1 MATFQYEALDTK
13 TGKTEKG
20 ELPANSQAEA
30 LARLQEMGL
39 APTKCEESK
48 AVTKSKKSGKK
59 KGAGGR
65 KKGKKSAMD
74 IEIPGLGG
82 GVNEKVLTV
91 FTRQLAQLTSAGLP
105 LLSGLTVLERQ
116 EKNAALRRVL
126 GDLAEVIEGG
136 GTFSEGLNQHPKVF
150 NKLFVSMV
158 KAGELGGVLEVVLDR
173 LAQFMEKAA
182 RIKGKVKAAMFYPIA
197 VLVVAIAIMGVLL
210 VFVIPKFKAVFAD
223 LTGAGGLHPFTEF
236 VLSISETVKTNV
248 FGTLTGAFAFFLTL
262 GMLGQ
267 SKYGRFVLDKLA
279 LFFPIIG
286 PVVEKVSIA
295 RFARTLGTLINSGV
309 PILQALNIVK
319 DTSGNTVIAT
329 AVQDVH
335 DSVKEGETIVAPLEA
350 SRVFPPMVI
359 SMVDVGEK
367 TGDMPQMLEKIA
379 DTYDEEVD
387 RSVEAMTSLI
397 EPVMIVFLAVIVGS
411 IVIAM
416 FLPLI
421 QMIDTLGGEGG

>member
-1 MATFQYEALDTK
+1 MAKFQYEALDTK

-39 APTKCEESK
+39 APTKCEEAK
-48 AVTKSKKSGKK
+48 AEPKKGKGKAKK
-59 KGAGGR
+59 KAG
-65 KKGKKSAMD
+65 KKGKKGAMQL
-74 IEIPGLGG
+74 EINIGAA
-82 GVNEKVLTV
+82 VNEKTLTI

-105 LLSGLTVLERQ
+105 LLSGLTVLSRQ
-116 EKNAALRRVL
+116 EKNQTLKRVL
-126 GDLAEVIEGG
+126 GELAEVIEGG
-136 GTFSEGLNQHPKVF
+136 GTFSEGLAQHPKVF

-173 LAQFMEKAA
+173 LAQFMEKAM

-197 VLVVAIAIMGVLL
+197 VLIVAIVIMAILL
-210 VFVIPKFKAVFAD
+210 IFVIPKFKDVFGD
-223 LTGAGGLHPFTEF
+223 LTGDDGLPEFTQF
-236 VLSISETVKTNV
+236 VLDISDTVKENA
-248 FGTLTGAFAFFLTL
+248 FGTATGMFAFMLTL
-262 GMLGQ
+262 SLCGK
-267 SKYGRFVLDKLA
+267 SKHGRFVLDKLA

-319 DTSGNTVIAT
+319 DTSGNTVVAQ

-387 RSVEAMTSLI
+387 RAVESMTSLI

-421 QMIDTLGGEGG
+421 RMIESIS

>member
-1 MATFQYEALDTK
+1 MAKFQYEALDTK
-13 TGKTEKG
+13 TGKTERG
-20 ELPANSQAEA
+20 ELPANSQTEA

-39 APTKCEESK
+39 APTKCEEAK
-48 AVTKSKKSGKK
+48 AEPKKGKGKAKK
-59 KGAGGR
+59 KAG
-65 KKGKKSAMD
+65 KKGKKGAMQL
-74 IEIPGLGG
+74 EINIGAA
-82 GVNEKVLTV
+82 VNEKTLTI

-105 LLSGLTVLERQ
+105 LLSGLTVLARQ
-116 EKNAALRRVL
+116 EKNQTLKRVL
-126 GDLAEVIEGG
+126 GELAEVIEGG
-136 GTFSEGLNQHPKVF
+136 GTFSEGLAQHPKVF

-173 LAQFMEKAA
+173 LAQFMEKAM

-197 VLVVAIAIMGVLL
+197 VLIVAIVIMAILL
-210 VFVIPKFKAVFAD
+210 IFVIPKFKDVFGD
-223 LTGAGGLHPFTEF
+223 LTGDDGLPEFTQF
-236 VLSISETVKTNV
+236 VLDISDTVKENA
-248 FGTLTGAFAFFLTL
+248 FGTATGMFAFMLTL
-262 GMLGQ
+262 SLCGK
-267 SKYGRFVLDKLA
+267 SKHGRFVLDKLA

-295 RFARTLGTLINSGV
+295 RFARTLGTLINAGV

-319 DTSGNTVIAT
+319 DTSGNTVVAQ

-387 RSVEAMTSLI
+387 RAVESMTSLI

-421 QMIDTLGGEGG
+421 RMIESIS

>member
-1 MATFQYEALDTK
+1 MAKFQYEALDTK

-30 LARLQEMGL
+30 LARWQEMGL
-39 APTKCEESK
+39 APTKCEEAK
-48 AVTKSKKSGKK
+48 AEPKKGKGKAKK
-59 KGAGGR
+59 KAG
-65 KKGKKSAMD
+65 KKGKKGAMQL
-74 IEIPGLGG
+74 EINIGAA
-82 GVNEKVLTV
+82 VNEKTLTI

-105 LLSGLTVLERQ
+105 LLSGLTVLARQ
-116 EKNAALRRVL
+116 EKNQTLKRVL
-126 GDLAEVIEGG
+126 GELAEVIEGG
-136 GTFSEGLNQHPKVF
+136 GTFSEGLAQHPKVF

-173 LAQFMEKAA
+173 LAQFMEKAM

-197 VLVVAIAIMGVLL
+197 VLIVAIVIMAILL
-210 VFVIPKFKAVFAD
+210 IFVIPKFKDVFGD
-223 LTGAGGLHPFTEF
+223 LTGDDGLPEFTQF
-236 VLSISETVKTNV
+236 VLDISDTVKENA
-248 FGTLTGAFAFFLTL
+248 FGTATGMFAFMLTL
-262 GMLGQ
+262 SLCGK
-267 SKYGRFVLDKLA
+267 SKHGRFVLDKLA

-319 DTSGNTVIAT
+319 DTSGNTVVAQ

-387 RSVEAMTSLI
+387 RAVESMTSLI

-421 QMIDTLGGEGG
+421 RMIESIS

>member
-1 MATFQYEALDTK
+1 MAKFQYEALDTK
-13 TGKTEKG
+13 TGKSEKG
-20 ELPANSQAEA
+20 ELPANNQAEA

-39 APTKCEESK
+39 APTKVEEAK
-48 AVTKSKKSGKK
+48 AEPKKGKGKTKK
-59 KGAGGR
+59 KAG
-65 KKGKKSAMD
+65 KKGKKGAMAM
-74 IEIPGLGG
+74 EINIGAA
-82 GVNEKVLTV
+82 VNDKTLTI

-105 LLSGLTVLERQ
+105 LLSGLTVLARQ
-116 EKNAALRRVL
+116 EKNQTLKRVL
-126 GDLAEVIEGG
+126 GELAEVIEGG
-136 GTFSEGLNQHPKVF
+136 GTFSEGLAQHPKVF

-173 LAQFMEKAA
+173 LAQFMEKAM

-197 VLVVAIAIMGVLL
+197 VLVVAVVIMAILL
-210 VFVIPKFKAVFAD
+210 IFVIPKFKDVFGD
-223 LTGAGGLHPFTEF
+223 LTGEDGLPEFTEI
-236 VLSISETVKTNV
+236 VLSISDTVKNNA
-248 FGTLTGAFAFFLTL
+248 FGTFTAIFAFFLTL
-262 GMLGQ
+262 SMLAKT
-267 SKYGRFVLDKLA
+267 KYGRFVLDKLA
-279 LFFPIIG
+279 LFFPIVG
-286 PVVEKVSIA
+286 PVVEKVAIA

-319 DTSGNTVIAT
+319 DTSGNTVVAQ

-387 RSVEAMTSLI
+387 RAVESMTSLI

-421 QMIDTLGGEGG
+421 KMIETIS

>member
-1 MATFQYEALDTK
+1 MAKFQYEALDTK
-13 TGKTEKG
+13 TGKSEKG

-39 APTKCEESK
+39 APTKVEEAK
-48 AVTKSKKSGKK
+48 AEPKKGKGKTKK
-59 KGAGGR
+59 KAG
-65 KKGKKSAMD
+65 KKGKKGAMAM
-74 IEIPGLGG
+74 EINIGAA
-82 GVNEKVLTV
+82 VNDKTLTI

-105 LLSGLTVLERQ
+105 LLSGLTVLARQ
-116 EKNAALRRVL
+116 EKNQTLKRVL
-126 GDLAEVIEGG
+126 GELAEVIEGG
-136 GTFSEGLNQHPKVF
+136 GTFSEGLAQHPKVF

-173 LAQFMEKAA
+173 LAQFMEKAM

-197 VLVVAIAIMGVLL
+197 VLVVAVVIMAILL
-210 VFVIPKFKAVFAD
+210 IFVIPKFKDVFGD
-223 LTGAGGLHPFTEF
+223 LTGEDGLPEFTEI
-236 VLSISETVKTNV
+236 VLSISDTVKNNA
-248 FGTLTGAFAFFLTL
+248 FGTFTAIFAFFLTL
-262 GMLGQ
+262 SMLAKT
-267 SKYGRFVLDKLA
+267 KYGRFVLDKLA
-279 LFFPIIG
+279 LFFPIVG
-286 PVVEKVSIA
+286 PVVEKVAIA

-319 DTSGNTVIAT
+319 DTSGNTVVAQ

-387 RSVEAMTSLI
+387 RAVESMTSLI

-421 QMIDTLGGEGG
+421 RMIETIS

>member
-1 MATFQYEALDTK
+1 MAKFQYEALDTK

-39 APTKCEESK
+39 APTKCEMAKVEPKKGKGK
-48 AVTKSKKSGKK
+48 AKK
-59 KGAGGR
+59 KAG
-65 KKGKKSAMD
+65 KKGKKGAMQL
-74 IEIPGLGG
+74 EINIGAA
-82 GVNEKVLTV
+82 VNEKTLTI

-105 LLSGLTVLERQ
+105 LLSGLTVLARQ
-116 EKNAALRRVL
+116 EKNQTLKRVL
-126 GDLAEVIEGG
+126 GELAEVIEGG
-136 GTFSEGLNQHPKVF
+136 GTFSEGLAQHPKVF

-173 LAQFMEKAA
+173 LAQFMEKAM

-197 VLVVAIAIMGVLL
+197 VLIVAIVIMAILL
-210 VFVIPKFKAVFAD
+210 IFVIPKFKDVFGD
-223 LTGAGGLHPFTEF
+223 LTGEDGLPEFTQF
-236 VLSISETVKTNV
+236 VLDISDTVKENA
-248 FGTLTGAFAFFLTL
+248 FGTATGMFAFMLTL
-262 GMLGQ
+262 SLCGK
-267 SKYGRFVLDKLA
+267 SKHGRFVLDKLA

-319 DTSGNTVIAT
+319 DTSGNTVVAQ

-387 RSVEAMTSLI
+387 RAVESMTSLI

-421 QMIDTLGGEGG
+421 KMIESIS

>member
-1 MATFQYEALDTK
+1 MATFQYEAVNTK
-13 TGKTEKG
+13 SGKTEKG
-20 ELPANSQAEA
+20 ELPAASQPEA

-39 APTKCEESK
+39 APIKVEQVK
-48 AVTKSKKSGKK
+48 AASKKTKPRKGK
-59 KGAGGR
+59 KGA
-65 KKGKKSAMD
+65 KKGVGQME
-74 IEIPGLGG
+74 INIPGLGG
-82 GVNEKVLTV
+82 RVKEKILTI

-105 LLSGLTVLERQ
+105 LLTGLKVLQKQ
-116 EKNAALRRVL
+116 EKDATLRRVL
-126 GDLAEVIEGG
+126 GEMSEVIEGG
-136 GTFSEGLNQHPKVF
+136 GTFSEGLAQHPKVF

-173 LAQFMEKAA
+173 LAMFMEKAMK
-182 RIKGKVKAAMFYPIA
+182 IKGKVKAAMFYPIA
-197 VLVVAIAIMGVLL
+197 VLVVAVVIMGILL
-210 VFVIPKFKAVFAD
+210 VFVIPKFKDVFAD
-223 LTGAGGLHPFTEF
+223 MLGKDGLPDFTEF
-236 VLSISETVKTNV
+236 VLSISDTVRLNAMGTTCGIFACFFTFAMIGRTN
-248 FGTLTGAFAFFLTL
+248 FGR
-262 GMLGQ
+262 
-267 SKYGRFVLDKLA
+267 YILDKMSLV
-279 LFFPIIG
+279 FPVIG
-286 PVVEKVSIA
+286 PVVERVAIA

-319 DTSGNTVIAT
+319 DTSGNVVVSR

-335 DSVKEGETIVAPLEA
+335 DSVKEGETIVAPLDA

-387 RSVEAMTSLI
+387 RAVESLTSLI
-397 EPVMIVFLAVIVGS
+397 EPIMIVILAIIVGG

-421 QMIDTLGGEGG
+421 VMIESLGGAE

>member
-1 MATFQYEALDTK
+1 MAKFQYEALDTK
-13 TGKTEKG
+13 TGKSEKG

-39 APTKCEESK
+39 APTKVEEAK
-48 AVTKSKKSGKK
+48 AEPKKGKGKAKKKAGKK
-59 KGAGGR
+59 AG
-65 KKGKKSAMD
+65 KKGKKGAMAM
-74 IEIPGLGG
+74 EINIGAA
-82 GVNEKVLTV
+82 VNDKTLTI

-105 LLSGLTVLERQ
+105 LLSGLTVLARQ
-116 EKNAALRRVL
+116 EKNQTLKRVL
-126 GDLAEVIEGG
+126 GELAEVIEGG
-136 GTFSEGLNQHPKVF
+136 GTFSEGLAQHPKVF

-173 LAQFMEKAA
+173 LAQFMEKAM

-197 VLVVAIAIMGVLL
+197 VLVVAVVIMAILL
-210 VFVIPKFKAVFAD
+210 IFVIPKFKDVFGD
-223 LTGAGGLHPFTEF
+223 LTGEDGLPEFTEI
-236 VLSISETVKTNV
+236 VLSISDTVKNNA
-248 FGTLTGAFAFFLTL
+248 FGTFTSIFAFFLTL
-262 GMLGQ
+262 SMLAKT
-267 SKYGRFVLDKLA
+267 KYGRFVLDKLA
-279 LFFPIIG
+279 LFFPIVG
-286 PVVEKVSIA
+286 PVVEKVAIA

-319 DTSGNTVIAT
+319 DTSGNTVVAQ

-387 RSVEAMTSLI
+387 RAVESMTSLI

-421 QMIDTLGGEGG
+421 RMIETIS

>member
-1 MATFQYEALDTK
+1 MAKFQYEALDTK
-13 TGKTEKG
+13 TGKSEKG

-39 APTKCEESK
+39 APTKVEEAK
-48 AVTKSKKSGKK
+48 AEPKKGKGKAKKKAGKK
-59 KGAGGR
+59 AG
-65 KKGKKSAMD
+65 KKGKKGAMAM
-74 IEIPGLGG
+74 EINIGAA
-82 GVNEKVLTV
+82 VNDKTLTI

-105 LLSGLTVLERQ
+105 LLSGLTVLARQ
-116 EKNAALRRVL
+116 EKNQTLKRVL
-126 GDLAEVIEGG
+126 GELAEVIEGG
-136 GTFSEGLNQHPKVF
+136 GTFSEGLAQHPKVF

-173 LAQFMEKAA
+173 LAQFMEKAM

-197 VLVVAIAIMGVLL
+197 VLVVAVVIMAILL
-210 VFVIPKFKAVFAD
+210 IFVIPKFKDVFGD
-223 LTGAGGLHPFTEF
+223 LTGEDGLPEFTEI
-236 VLSISETVKTNV
+236 VLSISDTVKNNA
-248 FGTLTGAFAFFLTL
+248 FGTFTAIFAFFLTL
-262 GMLGQ
+262 SMLAKT
-267 SKYGRFVLDKLA
+267 KYGRFVLDKLA
-279 LFFPIIG
+279 LFFPIVG
-286 PVVEKVSIA
+286 PVVEKVAIA

-319 DTSGNTVIAT
+319 DTSGNTVVAQ

-387 RSVEAMTSLI
+387 RAVESMTSLI

-421 QMIDTLGGEGG
+421 RMIETIS

>member
-1 MATFQYEALDTK
+1 MAKFQYEALDTK

-39 APTKCEESK
+39 APTKCEEAK
-48 AVTKSKKSGKK
+48 AEPKKGKGKAKK
-59 KGAGGR
+59 KAG
-65 KKGKKSAMD
+65 KKGKKGAMQ
-74 IEIPGLGG
+74 IEINIGAA
-82 GVNEKVLTV
+82 VNEKTLTI

-105 LLSGLTVLERQ
+105 LLSGLTVLARQ
-116 EKNAALRRVL
+116 EKNQTLKRVL
-126 GDLAEVIEGG
+126 GELAEVIEGG
-136 GTFSEGLNQHPKVF
+136 GTFSEGLAQHPKVF

-173 LAQFMEKAA
+173 LAQFMEKAM

-197 VLVVAIAIMGVLL
+197 VLIVAIVIMAILL
-210 VFVIPKFKAVFAD
+210 IFVIPKFKDVFGD
-223 LTGAGGLHPFTEF
+223 LTGEDGLPEFTQF
-236 VLSISETVKTNV
+236 VLDISDTVKENA
-248 FGTLTGAFAFFLTL
+248 FGTATGMFAFMLTL
-262 GMLGQ
+262 SLCGK
-267 SKYGRFVLDKLA
+267 SKHGRFVLDKLA

-295 RFARTLGTLINSGV
+295 RCARTLGTLINSGV

-319 DTSGNTVIAT
+319 DTSGNTVVAQ

-387 RSVEAMTSLI
+387 RAVESMTSLI

-421 QMIDTLGGEGG
+421 KMIESIS

>member
-1 MATFQYEALDTK
+1 MATFQYEAVNTK
-13 TGKTEKG
+13 SGKTEKG
-20 ELPANSQAEA
+20 ELPAASQAEA

-39 APTKCEESK
+39 TPLKLEQAK
-48 AVTKSKKSGKK
+48 AASKKTKRGKGK
-59 KGAGGR
+59 KGAKKGVGQMQISIPGMGGR
-65 KKGKKSAMD
+65 VK
-74 IEIPGLGG
+74 
-82 GVNEKVLTV
+82 EKILTI

-105 LLSGLTVLERQ
+105 LLTGLKVLEKQ
-116 EKNAALRRVL
+116 EKDATLRRVL
-126 GDLAEVIEGG
+126 GELSEVIEGG
-136 GTFSEGLNQHPKVF
+136 GTFSEGLAQHPKVF

-173 LAQFMEKAA
+173 LAMFMEKAMK
-182 RIKGKVKAAMFYPIA
+182 IKGKVKAAMFYPIA
-197 VLVVAIAIMGVLL
+197 VLVVAVVIMGILL
-210 VFVIPKFKAVFAD
+210 VFVIPKFKDVFAD
-223 LTGAGGLHPFTEF
+223 MLGKDGLPAFTEL
-236 VLSISETVKTNV
+236 VLSISDTVRLNATGTMCGVFACFFTFSMIGRTN
-248 FGTLTGAFAFFLTL
+248 FGR
-262 GMLGQ
+262 
-267 SKYGRFVLDKLA
+267 YILDKMS
-279 LFFPIIG
+279 LFFPVIG
-286 PVVEKVSIA
+286 PVVERVAIA

-319 DTSGNTVIAT
+319 DTSGNVVVAR

-335 DSVKEGETIVAPLEA
+335 DSVKEGETIVAPLDA

-387 RSVEAMTSLI
+387 RAVESLTSLI
-397 EPVMIVFLAVIVGS
+397 EPIMIVFLAVIVGG

-421 QMIDTLGGEGG
+421 VMIESLGGAE

>member
-1 MATFQYEALDTK
+1 MATFQYEALNAES
-13 TGKTEKG
+13 GKTEKG
-20 ELPANSQAEA
+20 ELNVADQAEA

-39 APTKCEESK
+39 SPIKVDPVKKEG
-48 AVTKSKKSGKK
+48 SKKAKAKRGAPKGK
-59 KGAGGR
+59 KGA
-65 KKGKKSAMD
+65 KKGLGDME
-74 IEIPGLGG
+74 INIPGLSGR
-82 GVNEKVLTV
+82 VKEKNLTI

-105 LLSGLTVLERQ
+105 LLSGLRVLERQ
-116 EKNAALRRVL
+116 EKNPTLRRVL
-126 GDLAEVIEGG
+126 GELSEVIEGG
-136 GTFSEGLNQHPKVF
+136 GTFSEGLAQHAKVF

-173 LAQFMEKAA
+173 LAQFMEKAM

-197 VLVVAIAIMGVLL
+197 VLVVAIVIMGVLL
-210 VFVIPKFKAVFAD
+210 VFVIPKFKDVFAEMMG
-223 LTGAGGLHPFTEF
+223 TGLPQFTTI
-236 VLSISETVKTNV
+236 VLNISDTVKNNAM
-248 FGTLTGAFAFFLTL
+248 GTLSGIFATMFTFA
-262 GMLGQ
+262 MI
-267 SKYGRFVLDKLA
+267 GRTNFGRYILDKMSL
-279 LFFPIIG
+279 LFPIIG
-286 PVVEKVSIA
+286 PVVEKVAIA

-319 DTSGNTVIAT
+319 DTSGNVVVSR

-350 SRVFPPMVI
+350 SHVFPPMVI

-387 RSVEAMTSLI
+387 RAVESLTSLI
-397 EPVMIVFLAVIVGS
+397 EPIMIVFLAVIVGS

-421 QMIDTLGGEGG
+421 KMIEGIE

>member
-1 MATFQYEALDTK
+1 MATFQYEAVNTK
-13 TGKTEKG
+13 SGKTEKG
-20 ELPANSQAEA
+20 ELPAASQAEA

-39 APTKCEESK
+39 TPLKLEQAK
-48 AVTKSKKSGKK
+48 AASKKTKRAKGK
-59 KGAGGR
+59 KGAKKGVGQMQISIPGMGGR
-65 KKGKKSAMD
+65 VK
-74 IEIPGLGG
+74 
-82 GVNEKVLTV
+82 EKILTI

-105 LLSGLTVLERQ
+105 LLTGLKVLEKQ
-116 EKNAALRRVL
+116 EKDATLRRVL
-126 GDLAEVIEGG
+126 GELSEVIEGG
-136 GTFSEGLNQHPKVF
+136 GTFSEGLAQHPKVF

-173 LAQFMEKAA
+173 LAMFMEKAMK
-182 RIKGKVKAAMFYPIA
+182 IKGKVKAAMFYPIA
-197 VLVVAIAIMGVLL
+197 VLVVAVVIMGILL
-210 VFVIPKFKAVFAD
+210 VFVIPKFKDVFAD
-223 LTGAGGLHPFTEF
+223 MLGKDGLPAFTEL
-236 VLSISETVKTNV
+236 VLSISDTVRLNATGTMCGVFACFFTFSMIGRTN
-248 FGTLTGAFAFFLTL
+248 FGR
-262 GMLGQ
+262 
-267 SKYGRFVLDKLA
+267 YILDKMSLV
-279 LFFPIIG
+279 FPVIG
-286 PVVEKVSIA
+286 PVVERVAIA

-319 DTSGNTVIAT
+319 DTSGNVVVAR

-335 DSVKEGETIVAPLEA
+335 DSVKEGETIVAPLDA

-387 RSVEAMTSLI
+387 RAVESLTSLI
-397 EPVMIVFLAVIVGS
+397 EPIMIVFLAVIVGG

-421 QMIDTLGGEGG
+421 VMIESLGGAE

>member
-1 MATFQYEALDTK
+1 MAKFQYEALDTK

-39 APTKCEESK
+39 APTKCEMAK
-48 AVTKSKKSGKK
+48 AEPKKGKGKAKK
-59 KGAGGR
+59 KAG
-65 KKGKKSAMD
+65 KKGKKGAMQL
-74 IEIPGLGG
+74 EINIGAA
-82 GVNEKVLTV
+82 VNEKTLTI

-105 LLSGLTVLERQ
+105 LLSGLTVLARQ
-116 EKNAALRRVL
+116 EKNQTLKRVL
-126 GDLAEVIEGG
+126 GELAEVIEGG
-136 GTFSEGLNQHPKVF
+136 GTFSEGLAQHPKVF

-173 LAQFMEKAA
+173 LAQFMEKAM

-197 VLVVAIAIMGVLL
+197 VLTVAIVIMAILL
-210 VFVIPKFKAVFAD
+210 IFVIPKFKDVFGD
-223 LTGAGGLHPFTEF
+223 LTGEDGLPEFTQF
-236 VLSISETVKTNV
+236 VLDISDTVKENA
-248 FGTLTGAFAFFLTL
+248 FGTATGMFAFMLTL
-262 GMLGQ
+262 SLCGK
-267 SKYGRFVLDKLA
+267 SKHGRFVLDKLA

-319 DTSGNTVIAT
+319 DTSGNTVVAQ

-387 RSVEAMTSLI
+387 RAVESMTSLI
-397 EPVMIVFLAVIVGS
+397 ETVMIVFLAVIVGS

-421 QMIDTLGGEGG
+421 KMIESIS

>member
-1 MATFQYEALDTK
+1 MARFQYEALDTK

-39 APTKCEESK
+39 APTKCEEAK
-48 AVTKSKKSGKK
+48 ASPKKGKGKAKK
-59 KGAGGR
+59 KAG
-65 KKGKKSAMD
+65 KKGKKGAMQL
-74 IEIPGLGG
+74 EINIGAA
-82 GVNEKVLTV
+82 VNEKTLTI

-105 LLSGLTVLERQ
+105 LLSGLTVLARQ
-116 EKNAALRRVL
+116 EKNQTLKRVL
-126 GDLAEVIEGG
+126 GELAEVIEGG
-136 GTFSEGLNQHPKVF
+136 GTFSEGLAQHPKVF

-173 LAQFMEKAA
+173 LAQFMEKAM

-197 VLVVAIAIMGVLL
+197 VLIVAIVIMAILL
-210 VFVIPKFKAVFAD
+210 IFVIPKFKDVFGD
-223 LTGAGGLHPFTEF
+223 LTGEDGLPEFTQF
-236 VLSISETVKTNV
+236 VLDISDTVKENA
-248 FGTLTGAFAFFLTL
+248 FGTATGMFAFMLTL
-262 GMLGQ
+262 SLCGK
-267 SKYGRFVLDKLA
+267 SKRGRFVLDKLA

-319 DTSGNTVIAT
+319 DTSGNTVVAQ

-387 RSVEAMTSLI
+387 RAVESMTSLI

-421 QMIDTLGGEGG
+421 KMIESIS

>member
-1 MATFQYEALDTK
+1 MAKFQYEALDTK

-39 APTKCEESK
+39 APTKCEEAK
-48 AVTKSKKSGKK
+48 AEPKKGKGKAKK
-59 KGAGGR
+59 KAG
-65 KKGKKSAMD
+65 KKGKKGAMQL
-74 IEIPGLGG
+74 EINIGAA
-82 GVNEKVLTV
+82 VNEKTLTI

-105 LLSGLTVLERQ
+105 LLSGLTVLARQ
-116 EKNAALRRVL
+116 EKNQTLKRVL
-126 GDLAEVIEGG
+126 GELAEVIEGG
-136 GTFSEGLNQHPKVF
+136 GTFSEGLAQHPKVF

-173 LAQFMEKAA
+173 LAQFMEKAM

-197 VLVVAIAIMGVLL
+197 VLIVAIVIMAILL
-210 VFVIPKFKAVFAD
+210 IFVIPKFKDVFGD
-223 LTGAGGLHPFTEF
+223 LTGEDGLPDFTQF
-236 VLSISETVKTNV
+236 VLDISDTVKENA
-248 FGTLTGAFAFFLTL
+248 FGTATGMFAFMLTL
-262 GMLGQ
+262 SLCGK

-319 DTSGNTVIAT
+319 DTSGNTVVAQ

-387 RSVEAMTSLI
+387 RAVESMTSLI

-421 QMIDTLGGEGG
+421 RMIESIS

>member
-1 MATFQYEALDTK
+1 MAKFQYEALDTK
-13 TGKTEKG
+13 TGKSEKG

-39 APTKCEESK
+39 APTKVEEAK
-48 AVTKSKKSGKK
+48 AEPKKGKGKTKK
-59 KGAGGR
+59 KAG
-65 KKGKKSAMD
+65 KKGKKGAMAM
-74 IEIPGLGG
+74 EINIGAA
-82 GVNEKVLTV
+82 VNDKTLTI

-105 LLSGLTVLERQ
+105 LLSGLTVLARQ
-116 EKNAALRRVL
+116 EKNQTLKRVL
-126 GDLAEVIEGG
+126 GELAEVIEGG
-136 GTFSEGLNQHPKVF
+136 GTFSEGLAQHPKVF

-173 LAQFMEKAA
+173 LAQFMEKAM

-197 VLVVAIAIMGVLL
+197 VLVVAVVIMAILL
-210 VFVIPKFKAVFAD
+210 IFVIPKFKDVFGD
-223 LTGAGGLHPFTEF
+223 LTGEDGLPEFTEI
-236 VLSISETVKTNV
+236 VLSISDTVKNNA
-248 FGTLTGAFAFFLTL
+248 FGTFTAICAFFLTL
-262 GMLGQ
+262 SMLAKT
-267 SKYGRFVLDKLA
+267 KYGRFVLDKLA
-279 LFFPIIG
+279 LFFPIVG
-286 PVVEKVSIA
+286 PVVEKVAIA

-319 DTSGNTVIAT
+319 DTSGNTVVAQ

-387 RSVEAMTSLI
+387 RAVESMTSLI

-421 QMIDTLGGEGG
+421 RMIETIS

>member
-1 MATFQYEALDTK
+1 MAKFQYEALDTK
-13 TGKTEKG
+13 TGESEKG

-39 APTKCEESK
+39 APTKVEEAK
-48 AVTKSKKSGKK
+48 AEPKKGKGKTKK
-59 KGAGGR
+59 KAG
-65 KKGKKSAMD
+65 KKGKKGAMAM
-74 IEIPGLGG
+74 EINIGAA
-82 GVNEKVLTV
+82 VNDKTLTI

-105 LLSGLTVLERQ
+105 LLSGLTVLARQ
-116 EKNAALRRVL
+116 EKNQTLKRVL
-126 GDLAEVIEGG
+126 GELAEVIEGG
-136 GTFSEGLNQHPKVF
+136 GTFSEGLAQHPKVF

-173 LAQFMEKAA
+173 LAQFMEKAM

-197 VLVVAIAIMGVLL
+197 VLVVAVVIMAILL
-210 VFVIPKFKAVFAD
+210 IFVIPKFKDVFGD
-223 LTGAGGLHPFTEF
+223 LTGEDGLPEFTEI
-236 VLSISETVKTNV
+236 VLSISDTVKNNA
-248 FGTLTGAFAFFLTL
+248 FGTFTAIFAFFLTL
-262 GMLGQ
+262 SMLAKT
-267 SKYGRFVLDKLA
+267 KYGRFVLDKLA
-279 LFFPIIG
+279 LFFPIVG
-286 PVVEKVSIA
+286 PVVEKVAIA

-319 DTSGNTVIAT
+319 DTSGNTVVAQ

-387 RSVEAMTSLI
+387 RAVESMTSLI
-397 EPVMIVFLAVIVGS
+397 EPVMIVFLAVIVCS

-421 QMIDTLGGEGG
+421 RMIETIS

>member
-1 MATFQYEALDTK
+1 MAKFQYEALDTK
-13 TGKTEKG
+13 TGKTERG

-39 APTKCEESK
+39 APTKCEEAK
-48 AVTKSKKSGKK
+48 AEPKKGKGKAKK
-59 KGAGGR
+59 KAG
-65 KKGKKSAMD
+65 KKGKKGAMQL
-74 IEIPGLGG
+74 EINIGAA
-82 GVNEKVLTV
+82 VNEKTLTI

-105 LLSGLTVLERQ
+105 LLSGLTVLARQ
-116 EKNAALRRVL
+116 EKNQTLKRVL
-126 GDLAEVIEGG
+126 GELAEVIEGG
-136 GTFSEGLNQHPKVF
+136 GTFSEGLAQHPKVF

-173 LAQFMEKAA
+173 LAQFMEKAM

-197 VLVVAIAIMGVLL
+197 VLIVAIVIMAILL
-210 VFVIPKFKAVFAD
+210 IFVIPKFKDVFGD
-223 LTGAGGLHPFTEF
+223 LTGDDGLPEFTQF
-236 VLSISETVKTNV
+236 VLDISDTVKENA
-248 FGTLTGAFAFFLTL
+248 FGTATGMFAFMLTL
-262 GMLGQ
+262 SLCGK
-267 SKYGRFVLDKLA
+267 SKRGRFVLDKLA

-319 DTSGNTVIAT
+319 DTSGNTVVAQ

-387 RSVEAMTSLI
+387 RAVESMTSLI

-421 QMIDTLGGEGG
+421 RMIESIS

>member
-1 MATFQYEALDTK
+1 MAKFQYEALDTK
-13 TGKTEKG
+13 TGKSEKG

-39 APTKCEESK
+39 APTKVEEAK
-48 AVTKSKKSGKK
+48 AEPKKGKGKAKK
-59 KGAGGR
+59 KAG
-65 KKGKKSAMD
+65 KKGKKGAMAM
-74 IEIPGLGG
+74 EINIGAA
-82 GVNEKVLTV
+82 VNDKTLTI

-105 LLSGLTVLERQ
+105 LLSGLTVLARQ
-116 EKNAALRRVL
+116 EKNQTLKRVL
-126 GDLAEVIEGG
+126 GELAEVIEGG
-136 GTFSEGLNQHPKVF
+136 GTFSEGLAQHPKVF

-173 LAQFMEKAA
+173 LAQFMEKAM

-197 VLVVAIAIMGVLL
+197 VLVVAVVIMAILL
-210 VFVIPKFKAVFAD
+210 IFVIPKFKDVFGD
-223 LTGAGGLHPFTEF
+223 LTGEDGLPEFTEI
-236 VLSISETVKTNV
+236 VLSISDTVKNNA
-248 FGTLTGAFAFFLTL
+248 FGTFTSIFAFFLTL
-262 GMLGQ
+262 SMLAKT
-267 SKYGRFVLDKLA
+267 KYGRFVLDKLA
-279 LFFPIIG
+279 LFFPIVG
-286 PVVEKVSIA
+286 PVVEKVAIA

-319 DTSGNTVIAT
+319 DTSGNTVVAQ

-387 RSVEAMTSLI
+387 RAVESMTSLI

-421 QMIDTLGGEGG
+421 RMIETIS

>member
-1 MATFQYEALDTK
+1 MATFQYEALNAES
-13 TGKTEKG
+13 GKTEKG
-20 ELPANSQAEA
+20 ELNVADQAEA

-39 APTKCEESK
+39 APIKVEPVKKEGPKK
-48 AVTKSKKSGKK
+48 AKAKRGAAKGK
-59 KGAGGR
+59 KGA
-65 KKGKKSAMD
+65 KKGLGD
-74 IEIPGLGG
+74 IEINIPGLSGR
-82 GVNEKVLTV
+82 VKEKNLTI

-105 LLSGLTVLERQ
+105 LLSGLRVLEKQ
-116 EKNAALRRVL
+116 EKTPTLRRVL
-126 GDLAEVIEGG
+126 GELAEVIEGG
-136 GTFSEGLNQHPKVF
+136 GTFSEGLAQNAKVF

-173 LAQFMEKAA
+173 LAVFMEKAM

-197 VLVVAIAIMGVLL
+197 VLVVAIVIMGVLM
-210 VFVIPKFKAVFAD
+210 VFVIPKFKDVFAEMMG
-223 LTGAGGLHPFTEF
+223 TGLPRFTEI
-236 VLSISETVKTNV
+236 VLNISDVIRLNAT
-248 FGTLTGAFAFFLTL
+248 GTLTGMFACFFTFA
-262 GMLGQ
+262 MI
-267 SKYGRFVLDKLA
+267 GRTNFGRYILDKMSL
-279 LFFPIIG
+279 LFPVIG
-286 PVVEKVSIA
+286 PVVEKVAIA

-319 DTSGNTVIAT
+319 DTSGNVVVAR

-387 RSVEAMTSLI
+387 RAVESLTSLI
-397 EPVMIVFLAVIVGS
+397 EPIMIVFLAVIVGS

-421 QMIDTLGGEGG
+421 AMIEGIE

>member
-1 MATFQYEALDTK
+1 MAKFQYEALDTK
-13 TGKTEKG
+13 TGKSEKG

-39 APTKCEESK
+39 APTKVEEAK
-48 AVTKSKKSGKK
+48 AEPKKGKGKAKKKAGKK
-59 KGAGGR
+59 AG
-65 KKGKKSAMD
+65 KKGKKGAMAM
-74 IEIPGLGG
+74 EINIGAA
-82 GVNEKVLTV
+82 VNDKTLTI

-105 LLSGLTVLERQ
+105 LLSGLTVLARQ
-116 EKNAALRRVL
+116 EKNQTLKRVL
-126 GDLAEVIEGG
+126 GELAEVIEGG
-136 GTFSEGLNQHPKVF
+136 GTFSEGLAQHPKVF

-173 LAQFMEKAA
+173 LAQFMEKAM

-197 VLVVAIAIMGVLL
+197 VLVVAVVIMAILL
-210 VFVIPKFKAVFAD
+210 IFVIPKFKDVFGD
-223 LTGAGGLHPFTEF
+223 LTGEDGLPEFTEI
-236 VLSISETVKTNV
+236 VLSISDTVKNNA
-248 FGTLTGAFAFFLTL
+248 FGTFTSIFAFFLTL
-262 GMLGQ
+262 SMLAKT
-267 SKYGRFVLDKLA
+267 KYGRFVLDKLA
-279 LFFPIIG
+279 LFFPIVG
-286 PVVEKVSIA
+286 PVVEKVAIA

-319 DTSGNTVIAT
+319 DTSGNTVVAQ

-387 RSVEAMTSLI
+387 RAVESMTSLI

-416 FLPLI
+416 LLPLI
-421 QMIDTLGGEGG
+421 RMIETIS

>member
-1 MATFQYEALDTK
+1 MAKFQYEALDTK

-39 APTKCEESK
+39 APTKCEEAK
-48 AVTKSKKSGKK
+48 AEPKKGKGKAKK
-59 KGAGGR
+59 KAG
-65 KKGKKSAMD
+65 KKGKKGAMQL
-74 IEIPGLGG
+74 EINIGAA
-82 GVNEKVLTV
+82 VNEKTLTI

-105 LLSGLTVLERQ
+105 LLSGLTVLARQ
-116 EKNAALRRVL
+116 EKNQTLKRVL
-126 GDLAEVIEGG
+126 GELAEVIEGG
-136 GTFSEGLNQHPKVF
+136 GTFSEGLAQHPKVF

-173 LAQFMEKAA
+173 LAQFMEKAM

-197 VLVVAIAIMGVLL
+197 VLFVAIVIMAILL
-210 VFVIPKFKAVFAD
+210 IFVIPKFKDVFGD
-223 LTGAGGLHPFTEF
+223 LTGEDGLPEFTQF
-236 VLSISETVKTNV
+236 VLDISDTVKDNA
-248 FGTLTGAFAFFLTL
+248 FGTATGMFAFMLTL
-262 GMLGQ
+262 SLCGK
-267 SKYGRFVLDKLA
+267 SKHGRFVLDKLA

-319 DTSGNTVIAT
+319 DTSGNTVVAQ

-387 RSVEAMTSLI
+387 RAVESMTSLI

-421 QMIDTLGGEGG
+421 KMIESIS

>member
-1 MATFQYEALDTK
+1 MARFQYEALDTK

-39 APTKCEESK
+39 APTKCEEAK
-48 AVTKSKKSGKK
+48 ASPKKGKGKAKK
-59 KGAGGR
+59 KAG
-65 KKGKKSAMD
+65 KKGKKGAMQL
-74 IEIPGLGG
+74 EINIGAA
-82 GVNEKVLTV
+82 VNEKTLTI

-105 LLSGLTVLERQ
+105 LLSGLTVLARQ
-116 EKNAALRRVL
+116 EKNQTLKRVL
-126 GDLAEVIEGG
+126 GELAEVIEGG
-136 GTFSEGLNQHPKVF
+136 GTFSEGLAQHPKVF

-173 LAQFMEKAA
+173 LAQFMEKAM

-197 VLVVAIAIMGVLL
+197 VLIVAIVIMAILL
-210 VFVIPKFKAVFAD
+210 IFVIPKFKDVFGD
-223 LTGAGGLHPFTEF
+223 LTGDDGLPEFTQF
-236 VLSISETVKTNV
+236 VLDISDTVKENA
-248 FGTLTGAFAFFLTL
+248 FGTATGMFAFMLTL
-262 GMLGQ
+262 SLCGK
-267 SKYGRFVLDKLA
+267 SKRGRFVLDKLA

-319 DTSGNTVIAT
+319 DTSGNTVVAQ

-387 RSVEAMTSLI
+387 RAVESMTSLI

-421 QMIDTLGGEGG
+421 KMIESIS

>member
-1 MATFQYEALDTK
+1 MATFQYEAHNTK
-13 TGKTEKG
+13 SGKTEKG
-20 ELPANSQAEA
+20 ELPAASQPEA

-39 APTKCEESK
+39 APIKVQQVKAASK
-48 AVTKSKKSGKK
+48 KTKSRRGK
-59 KGAGGR
+59 KGA
-65 KKGKKSAMD
+65 KKGVGQMQIS
-74 IEIPGLGG
+74 IPGLGG
-82 GVNEKVLTV
+82 RVKEKILTI

-105 LLSGLTVLERQ
+105 LLTGLKVLEKQ
-116 EKNAALRRVL
+116 EKDHTLKRVL
-126 GDLAEVIEGG
+126 GELSEVIEGG
-136 GTFSEGLNQHPKVF
+136 GTFSEGLAQHPKVF

-173 LAQFMEKAA
+173 LAMFMEKAMK
-182 RIKGKVKAAMFYPIA
+182 IKGKVKAAMFYPIA
-197 VLVVAIAIMGVLL
+197 VLVVAVVIMGILL
-210 VFVIPKFKAVFAD
+210 VFVIPKFKDVFSD
-223 LTGAGGLHPFTEF
+223 MLGKDGLPEFTEF
-236 VLSISETVKTNV
+236 VLMISDTIRLNVMGTMSGVFACFFTFSMIGRTN
-248 FGTLTGAFAFFLTL
+248 FGR
-262 GMLGQ
+262 
-267 SKYGRFVLDKLA
+267 YILDKMSLV
-279 LFFPIIG
+279 FPVIG
-286 PVVEKVSIA
+286 PVVERVAIA

-319 DTSGNTVIAT
+319 DTSGNVVVAR

-335 DSVKEGETIVAPLEA
+335 DSVKEGETIVAPLDA

-387 RSVEAMTSLI
+387 RAVESLTSLI
-397 EPVMIVFLAVIVGS
+397 EPIMIVFLAVIVGG

-421 QMIDTLGGEGG
+421 VMIESLGGAE

>member
-1 MATFQYEALDTK
+1 MAKFQYEALDTK

-39 APTKCEESK
+39 APTKCEEAK
-48 AVTKSKKSGKK
+48 AEPKKGKGKAKK
-59 KGAGGR
+59 KAG
-65 KKGKKSAMD
+65 KKGKKGAMQL
-74 IEIPGLGG
+74 EINIGAA
-82 GVNEKVLTV
+82 VNEKTLTI

-105 LLSGLTVLERQ
+105 LLSGLTVLARQ
-116 EKNAALRRVL
+116 EKNQTLKRVL
-126 GDLAEVIEGG
+126 GELAEVIEGG
-136 GTFSEGLNQHPKVF
+136 GTFSEGLAQHPKVF

-173 LAQFMEKAA
+173 LAQFMEKAM

-197 VLVVAIAIMGVLL
+197 VLIVAIVIMAILL
-210 VFVIPKFKAVFAD
+210 IFVIPKFKDVFGD
-223 LTGAGGLHPFTEF
+223 LTGEDGLPDFTQF
-236 VLSISETVKTNV
+236 VLDISDTVKENA
-248 FGTLTGAFAFFLTL
+248 FGTATGMFAFMLTL
-262 GMLGQ
+262 SLCGK
-267 SKYGRFVLDKLA
+267 SKHGRFVLDKLA

-319 DTSGNTVIAT
+319 DTSGNTVVAQ

-387 RSVEAMTSLI
+387 RAVESMTSLI

-421 QMIDTLGGEGG
+421 KMIETIS